1 MSICVSGALQEM
13 KNENEKEKIECEKRL
28 SEMVAAISDKKL
40 IIYFCKFCYVILDWR
55 LGLVSCLVDYKR
67 GRMLILREK
76 SIYVSILQNVS
87 KGKDTLNKRCLYVL
101 YIKL

>member
-1 MSICVSGALQEM
+1 M
-13 KNENEKEKIECEKRL
+13 KKKKIECEKHL

-40 IIYFCKFCYVILDWR
+40 IIYFCKFAMLFWR

-67 GRMLILREK
+67 GRTLILGEK

-87 KGKDTLNKRCLYVL
+87 KGNDTLNIKCIHVL

>member
-1 MSICVSGALQEM
+1 MSICISGALQEM

-28 SEMVAAISDKKL
+28 SEMVAAISEQEINNIFL
-40 IIYFCKFCYVILDWR
+40 QICYVILDWK

-67 GRMLILREK
+67 GRTLILGEK

-87 KGKDTLNKRCLYVL
+87 KGKDTLNKKCIHVL